1 KKYPETNTEKF
12 YPIRLGLKMI
22 HNLKGLTIQ
31 AFINQGENNQPIFH
45 CSNGKFLA
53 TEKSMSAAVNTIYQ
67 QFLESIQSTSK
78 TRISSPKYFG
88 LVNENHL
95 QRLSKG
101 ITFFPFMIKVDKFE
115 MLVVNASYDGI
126 KPANGYHITFVEKI
140 QREYYL
146 FSQYYIN
153 KQFHVDSYS
162 LTTGEK
168 KYKFQNSDVN
178 ELWESIGMFQN
189 LSGREL
195 FLLDNLELKN
205 IIEESCVKFQTMC
218 SDWNQMVF
226 EKLHLEYMKNI
237 NNKDL
242 TLSVLNHLHKRK
254 STLFEWH
261 GLLYNFKIIEKNNS
275 ILDETMIRK
284 TRAWKQLLMASGC
297 KQIKIYRNKE
307 YWSKADDIAADLET
321 LELFPEINSHSNLN
335 SSQELKNN
343 ELDSD
348 ANTFWKSFE
357 NAMNSNKRGPDGQH
371 RILSIIAEE
380 FTYSELKK
388 HLNISNDS
396 INAARKHARFY
407 GEGAPIS
414 QEDRVT
420 LTKNKFTSD
429 QLKDLE
435 TFLHDKNNVSM
446 SSYKTDPKTGY
457 PILYLKATKKEMW
470 EKYHE
475 EYPNGLKRTSFMC
488 RLDGQFK
495 YQEDLGGL
503 CITCDFY
510 GYQEEI
516 KVLNNGFLEHTS
528 CLNHCLLY
536 AFGECKEEHS
546 NSISTGEDIANSNKD
561 LAGTTFAKLILD
573 RSKKISVG
581 TIPGI
586 SNYFT
591 FMWPTDEKEG
601 VIEAYEI
608 PNYGKPTIYSVSDI
622 KKLLKNND
630 MNKPNSTAIDQT
642 TAQSEWKMNIPSQIN
657 LSIQTLTVPEV
668 RSKLKEKD
676 LDFSGNKLVIKQR
689 LNQFNNNDRINNF
702 LLINNND
709 DINLKNLL
717 NQKLTPGFALR
728 SKQKFGKKGGKRL
741 DLKVIEELKGMFL

>member
-1 KKYPETNTEKF
+1 
-12 YPIRLGLKMI
+12 MI

-414 QEDRVT
+414 QEDR
-420 LTKNKFTSD
+420 
-429 QLKDLE
+429 
-435 TFLHDKNNVSM
+435 
-446 SSYKTDPKTGY
+446 TD
-457 PILYLKATKKEMW
+457 W
-470 EKYHE
+470 QKY
-475 EYPNGLKRTSFMC
+475 
-488 RLDGQFK
+488 
-495 YQEDLGGL
+495 
-503 CITCDFY
+503 
-510 GYQEEI
+510 
-516 KVLNNGFLEHTS
+516 
-528 CLNHCLLY
+528 
-536 AFGECKEEHS
+536 
-546 NSISTGEDIANSNKD
+546 
-561 LAGTTFAKLILD
+561 
-573 RSKKISVG
+573 
-581 TIPGI
+581 
-586 SNYFT
+586 
-591 FMWPTDEKEG
+591 
-601 VIEAYEI
+601 
-608 PNYGKPTIYSVSDI
+608 
-622 KKLLKNND
+622 
-630 MNKPNSTAIDQT
+630 
-642 TAQSEWKMNIPSQIN
+642 
-657 LSIQTLTVPEV
+657 
-668 RSKLKEKD
+668 
-676 LDFSGNKLVIKQR
+676 
-689 LNQFNNNDRINNF
+689 
-702 LLINNND
+702 
-709 DINLKNLL
+709 
-717 NQKLTPGFALR
+717 
-728 SKQKFGKKGGKRL
+728 
-741 DLKVIEELKGMFL
+741 